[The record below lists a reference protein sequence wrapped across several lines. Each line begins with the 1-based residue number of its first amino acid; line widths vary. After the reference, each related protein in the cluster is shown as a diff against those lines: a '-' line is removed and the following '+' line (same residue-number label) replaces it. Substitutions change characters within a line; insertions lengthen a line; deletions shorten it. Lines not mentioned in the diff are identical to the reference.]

1 MIFQNRAKT
10 TVPPNRV
17 STNTQMAEVVP
28 SGLNLHPMTEAILSD
43 WKAGRYRPVYWLQGD
58 EEFYIDQL
66 MDYAEHR
73 ILKPEEASFN
83 LTVFYGR
90 DAQWGEVV
98 NACRRYPMFAERQ
111 VVLVKEGQQM
121 RDMDSLLP
129 CIENPL
135 PSTVL
140 VVAYKN
146 KSVDK
151 RTRFAKVL
159 AEKAEVL
166 TTKKLYDDKL
176 PGWALQYVKSK
187 GYGIDGKALAVLV
200 DHIGNDLSR
209 IVNEVDKVLINMSG
223 RKEISE
229 DDIER
234 YIGISKE
241 FNVFELQN
249 AIANRD
255 LERAVRILNYFE
267 ANPKAA
273 PIQQVLPLIHTFF
286 SRVYMLFGVNPSER
300 RSSASLLGVNP
311 YFMKDY
317 LNASVE
323 YGQPGVERVLLLLHH
338 YSLKGVGIGDS
349 GSSDAAL
356 MKEMVVKM
364 MAD

>member
-1 MIFQNRAKT
+1 
-10 TVPPNRV
+10 
-17 STNTQMAEVVP
+17 
-28 SGLNLHPMTEAILSD
+28 MTEQILSD
-43 WKAGRYRPVYWLQGD
+43 WRAGRFRPVYWLQGD
-58 EEFYIDQL
+58 EEYFIDRL
-66 MDYAEHR
+66 VDHAEHS
-73 ILKPEEASFN
+73 ILRPEESSFN

-98 NACRRYPMFAERQ
+98 NACRRYPMFSERQ
-111 VVLVKEGQQM
+111 VVILKEAQHM
-121 RDMDSLLP
+121 RDMESLMPYL
-129 CIENPL
+129 EHPL
-135 PSTVL
+135 ASTVF

-151 RTRFAKVL
+151 RTRLAKVL

-166 TTKKLYDDKL
+166 TTKKMYDDKL
-176 PGWALQYVKSK
+176 PGWALQHVKSK
-187 GYGIDGKALAVLV
+187 GFGITEKALAVLI

-209 IVNEVDKVLINMSG
+209 IVNEVDKVLINMTG
-223 RKEISE
+223 RKEVTE

-249 AIANRD
+249 AVANRQLD
-255 LERAVRILNYFE
+255 RALRILNYFE

-273 PIQQVLPLIHTFF
+273 PIQQVLPLIHNFF
-286 SRVYMLFGVNPSER
+286 SKVYMLFGVNPSER
-300 RSSASLLGVNP
+300 KSSASLLGVNP

-317 LNASVE
+317 LNASVKYE
-323 YGQPGVERVLLLLHH
+323 QSGVERVLLLLHH
-338 YSLKGVGIGDS
+338 YSLKGVGIGDA
-349 GSSDAAL
+349 GSSDAEL

>member
-1 MIFQNRAKT
+1 
-10 TVPPNRV
+10 
-17 STNTQMAEVVP
+17 
-28 SGLNLHPMTEAILSD
+28 MTESIISD
-43 WKAGRYRPVYWLQGD
+43 WKAGRFRTVYWLQGD

-66 MDYAEHR
+66 VDHAEHR

-98 NACRRYPMFAERQ
+98 NACRRYPMFSERQ
-111 VVLVKEGQQM
+111 VVLLKEAQQM
-121 RDMDSLLP
+121 RDIESLLP
-129 CIENPL
+129 YIEQPL
-135 PSTVL
+135 ASTVF

-146 KSVDK
+146 KTVDK

-159 AEKAEVL
+159 SEKAEVV

-187 GYGIDGKALAVLV
+187 GFGIDERALAVLI

-209 IVNEVDKVLINMSG
+209 IVNEVDKVLINMAG
-223 RKEISE
+223 RKAITE

-234 YIGISKE
+234 FIGISKE

-249 AIANRD
+249 AVANRQ
-255 LERAVRILNYFE
+255 LERALRILNYFE

-286 SRVYMLFGVNPSER
+286 SKVYMLLGVNPSER
-300 RSSASLLGVNP
+300 KSSASLLGVNP

-317 LNASVE
+317 LTALAKYE
-323 YGQPGVERVLLLLHH
+323 QRGVERVLLLLHH
-338 YSLKGVGIGDS
+338 YSLKGVGIGDA
-349 GSSDAAL
+349 GSSDAEL

>member
-1 MIFQNRAKT
+1 
-10 TVPPNRV
+10 
-17 STNTQMAEVVP
+17 
-28 SGLNLHPMTEAILSD
+28 MTESIISD
-43 WKAGRYRPVYWLQGD
+43 WKAGRFRTVYWLQGE
-58 EEFYIDQL
+58 EEFFIDQL
-66 MDYAEHR
+66 VDHAEHR

-98 NACRRYPMFAERQ
+98 NACRRYPMFSERQ
-111 VVLVKEGQQM
+111 VVLLKEAQQM
-121 RDMDSLLP
+121 RDIESLLP
-129 CIENPL
+129 YLEQPL
-135 PSTVL
+135 ASTVF

-146 KSVDK
+146 KTVDK

-159 AEKAEVL
+159 SEKAEVV

-187 GYGIDGKALAVLV
+187 GFGIDEKALAVLI

-209 IVNEVDKVLINMSG
+209 IVNEVDKVLINMDD
-223 RKEISE
+223 RKVITE

-249 AIANRD
+249 AVANRQ

-286 SRVYMLFGVNPSER
+286 SKVYMLFGVNPAER

-317 LNASVE
+317 LNASAKYE
-323 YGQPGVERVLLLLHH
+323 QRGVERVLLLLHH
-338 YSLKGVGIGDS
+338 YSLKGVGIGDA
-349 GSSDAAL
+349 GTSDAEL